1 METFKTK
8 ITAQGN
14 RYVTTPFEFIN
25 EAEKRFFKKIK
36 ELYALGVYGRALP
49 TEFQAAALAKSFGIP
64 KGSFAKAIT
73 QFRAEGKIPREV
85 PGSTLDIEKLKIF
98 RPDLVDKNGNSI
110 SKKWETLG
118 RSERSTVRA
127 VLEGLTPD
135 VLALKKAQ
143 GQELKKFL
151 DKFIEFEKL
160 GIESRLFVGNS
171 PARWLTKGFSES
183 MTPSN
188 ALAQQL
194 GFALTRGANRQEAS
208 SFQYLDEFND
218 PKYRRALN
226 TINKKY
232 VRDAAHTKTES
243 GRLFKFTTDPYRG
256 TLKDKY
262 MKWLFTKELPTIMKS
277 KAVRNAPTFEKAI
290 EAVRAAFS
298 DTLKYPNILMDSSL
312 AKVPF
317 DPFIYGRGD
326 TKFGGPLTELSASWL
341 TGDNGKKALRDL
353 EKVVASQKVL
363 KTVNPL
369 NPQATAIID
378 DASREFRNAI
388 NNPRLGIFF
397 KPVLELAGWKEHP
410 FKGPGITSG
419 QRGNTGQRLVAIN
432 EISKIIPP
440 AVVHFFTQPTTTKR
454 EYVKKYE
461 ANLAKI
467 KDLPGRFK
475 DAPSM
480 YAKAVN
486 NLNKVL
492 TAQLGGLT
500 IQGEHRLGMGILN
513 KSFNPNYV
521 ARMVLG
527 PRAFNEMKSQ
537 YIEKQVTSYMNR
549 PDVGK
554 GGITPINKAKYY
566 NETVAKFAKDFGLG
580 ETTTRT
586 FPKFAVSEKGKL
598 IETQLE
604 KTVKRFGIDEMGNLK
619 NTVKN
624 ALVEQAAIQ
633 KLVPR
638 LAYKSQIG
646 AQNIGKVSTILRA
659 ITADGPNSSKVNRM
673 ISNLVEG
680 DFEKVV
686 NKESQRLFGRQ
697 FCAEAIAQPLV
708 KQFRNDD
715 PFTYL
720 TDPDQQAG
728 MLEALIEGERPKP
741 RSEILDTATTAGM
754 VGATAAA
761 IPGTSAL
768 WKARRQP
775 FTRMVDGVAKTRPGM
790 GMPRAALGPVG
801 KFISGAYTPAGLL
814 AHEPLRIAQMRRE
827 GESWGE
833 IAKSPTL
840 WMGPAFADTMTKM
853 ATAGMK
859 GSPRLAK
866 ALSLGISRPMLKT
879 ISRKFGMPG
888 LALSAGLS
896 GYDLWKDYKK
906 KRGFFARDED

>member
-1 METFKTK
+1 
-8 ITAQGN
+8 
-14 RYVTTPFEFIN
+14 
-25 EAEKRFFKKIK
+25 
-36 ELYALGVYGRALP
+36 
-49 TEFQAAALAKSFGIP
+49 
-64 KGSFAKAIT
+64 
-73 QFRAEGKIPREV
+73 
-85 PGSTLDIEKLKIF
+85 
-98 RPDLVDKNGNSI
+98 
-110 SKKWETLG
+110 
-118 RSERSTVRA
+118 
-127 VLEGLTPD
+127 
-135 VLALKKAQ
+135 
-143 GQELKKFL
+143 
-151 DKFIEFEKL
+151 
-160 GIESRLFVGNS
+160 
-171 PARWLTKGFSES
+171 
-183 MTPSN
+183 
-188 ALAQQL
+188 
-194 GFALTRGANRQEAS
+194 
-208 SFQYLDEFND
+208 
-218 PKYRRALN
+218 
-226 TINKKY
+226 
-232 VRDAAHTKTES
+232 
-243 GRLFKFTTDPYRG
+243 
-256 TLKDKY
+256 

-697 FCAEAIAQPLV
+697 FCAEGCLAKVADKNPNLLKRSFEKLPASGVVGRILGTVGKFGPAVGKFGAIAAAGAIAQPLV

-906 KRGFFARDED
+906 KRGFFASDED